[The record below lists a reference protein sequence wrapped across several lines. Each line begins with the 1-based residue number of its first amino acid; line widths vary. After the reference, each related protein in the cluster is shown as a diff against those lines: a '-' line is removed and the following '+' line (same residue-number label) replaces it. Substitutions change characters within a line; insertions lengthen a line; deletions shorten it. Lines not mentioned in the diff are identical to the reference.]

1 MRSKLIKLLP
11 HLYTLSFAFAVV
23 AMAYGQKAMTP
34 WAY

>member
-11 HLYTLSFAFAVV
+11 HLYALGFSFAFV